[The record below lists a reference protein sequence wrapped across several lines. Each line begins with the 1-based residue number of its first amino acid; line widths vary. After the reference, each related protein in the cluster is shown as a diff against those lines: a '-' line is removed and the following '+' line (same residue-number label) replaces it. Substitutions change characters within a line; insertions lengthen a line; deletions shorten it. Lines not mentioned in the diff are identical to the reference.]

1 MTALSGQN
9 PAAALGH
16 SWPQITAVAPV
27 LSDSILSPTLAGDM
41 AAGYGTGLRA
51 AESVEQKN
59 KVSFLLV
66 AESSGVR
73 AMVCG

>member
-27 LSDSILSPTLAGDM
+27 LSDSILSPTLTGRW
-41 AAGYGTGLRA
+41 YGTWL
-51 AESVEQKN
+51 
-59 KVSFLLV
+59 
-66 AESSGVR
+66 
-73 AMVCG
+73 